1 MGDFPT
7 FSLNFRAKV
16 DRDMPARSASSCNV
30 QRCAGSSCIELIA
43 ALFCLSARGEEPPDA
58 PSQSFRQMQ
67 PPGLNQH
74 HGGEV
79 LRDQKAAWLRLAQFL
94 PHPLQRPAQ
103 RRPVPAAWMPICI

>member
-1 MGDFPT
+1 
-7 FSLNFRAKV
+7 
-16 DRDMPARSASSCNV
+16 
-30 QRCAGSSCIELIA
+30 
-43 ALFCLSARGEEPPDA
+43 
-58 PSQSFRQMQ
+58 MQ